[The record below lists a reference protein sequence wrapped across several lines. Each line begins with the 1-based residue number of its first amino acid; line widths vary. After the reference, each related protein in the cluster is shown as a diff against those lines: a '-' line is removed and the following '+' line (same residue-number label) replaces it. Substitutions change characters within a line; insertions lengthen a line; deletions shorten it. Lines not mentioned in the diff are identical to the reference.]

1 MPPKRASDVR
11 EKILDVASRLFDGHG
26 VHAVGMQQIIDEF
39 GCGKALLY
47 REFATKDELVA
58 AYLERFTHSWTHV
71 HEEAVRRRPDD
82 PAGQL
87 VAIVSVVADFATAPG
102 FRGCTVR
109 NTHAEFPGEDHPA
122 HAIAVAY
129 YNLVHDGLLDLSKRA
144 GAADPRTL
152 ADRIMLI
159 IDGLNANGAARGR
172 DGAAPAAVAFAEE
185 VVRHALL
192 PLSRAT

>member
-1 MPPKRASDVR
+1 
-11 EKILDVASRLFDGHG
+11 
-26 VHAVGMQQIIDEF
+26 MQQIIDEF

-47 REFATKDELVA
+47 REFATKDDLVI
-58 AYLERFTHSWTHV
+58 AYLERYTQCWTYV
-71 HEEAVRRRPDD
+71 RDDAVRRRPDD

-87 VAIVSVVADFATAPG
+87 VAIVSMVAELATAPG

-122 HAIAVAY
+122 HAIAISY
-129 YNLVHDGLLDLSKRA
+129 YNLVHDGLLDLAKRA

-185 VVRHALL
+185 VVRQALL
-192 PLSRAT
+192 PLSPAT

>member
-1 MPPKRASDVR
+1 MPRKREPDVR
-11 EKILDVASRLFDGHG
+11 DKILDVAARLFDAHG

-47 REFATKDELVA
+47 REFATKDDLVV
-58 AYLERFTHSWTHV
+58 AYLERFTKTWELV
-71 HEEAVRRRPDD
+71 LGEAARRQPGD

-87 VAIVSVVADFATAPG
+87 VALVSIVAELATMPG

-109 NTHAEFPGEDHPA
+109 NTHAEFPDEDHPA
-122 HAIAVAY
+122 HAISIAY
-129 YNLVHDGLLDLSKRA
+129 YDLVHGGLLDLAKQA

-172 DGAAPAAVAFAEE
+172 DGAAPSAVTFAED
-185 VVRHALL
+185 VVRQAVL
-192 PLSRAT
+192 PLSHTG